1 MQNNKSIAVK
11 KTKYWEDRLEIKP
24 TYMNSKGPSDSLVS
38 LTFNKVVFLQETTCK
53 LKS

>member
-1 MQNNKSIAVK
+1 MQNNKGTAVK

-24 TYMNSKGPSDSLVS
+24 TYMNSKGPSDTPVS
-38 LTFNKVVFLQETTCK
+38 LHNKVVFLQETTCK